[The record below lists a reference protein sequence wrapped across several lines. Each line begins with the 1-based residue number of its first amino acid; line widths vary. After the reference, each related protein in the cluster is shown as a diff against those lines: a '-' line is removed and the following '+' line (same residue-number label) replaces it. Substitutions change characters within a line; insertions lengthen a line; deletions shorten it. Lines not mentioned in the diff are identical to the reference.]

1 MAHGKEA
8 NDANSDLQEL
18 IANEVYDYRRKTES
32 TGADAEI
39 TSEEGS
45 FEKKHT
51 IHSTE

>member
-18 IANEVYDYRRKTES
+18 IANEVYEYRKRVES

-39 TSEEGS
+39 ASEEGS
-45 FEKKHT
+45 FEKKHA
-51 IHSTE
+51 IRSTE